1 MTDNIPIDKCCY
13 RGKMEQIL
21 KAAIKVFACKGF
33 HHARVEEIA
42 NEAGV
47 GKGTVYEY
55 FKSKQDLF
63 QEMLKYIHSLYLE
76 KFMIDLEEK
85 HTFKEKVQ
93 YLLKSRLRFILEHK
107 EMAQIFMT
115 DPPPLDDDFKQW
127 FLDLEKQQIQFLQSN
142 VVDSIKKGELKDVDS
157 HIAARII
164 AGVINCFGSSII
176 LNSQDMAENDLE
188 ALSATTVDLLYQGIA
203 R

>member
-127 FLDLEKQQIQFLQSN
+127 FLDLEKQRIQFLQSN
-142 VVDSIKKGELKDVDS
+142 VVDGIKRGELKDIDPS
-157 HIAARII
+157 LAARII
-164 AGVINCFGSSII
+164 AGVISCFGSSII
-176 LNSQDMAENDLE
+176 LDSQDLAESDLE
-188 ALSATTVDLLYQGIA
+188 ALSAAAIDLLYQGMA